1 MILRRPVLLVFVAA
15 IIGAP
20 VSIWPDGRT
29 VSARERSTAATA
41 TTAVQQPVAE
51 DVFDDTRLHDV
62 RLFINSKDL
71 AILRARYREN
81 INTPADIQID
91 GTRVRNVAVRSRGGG
106 SRNPTKMGLRV
117 DFNFYT
123 ANRRFRGLEAL
134 VLDNLW
140 QDDALIR
147 EALTMKIFRRMGEPA
162 PRESFCRLF
171 LNNQYQGLYALV
183 EEIDGDFAERE
194 TGESRRISLRVS
206 LERSPFT
213 ATISGPDLDDLQAA
227 SSSREPTNP
236 NPDEELYGP
245 IRDLFHN
252 VNEPDDAL
260 WLERD
265 RPAARPAAVHE
276 DASASRRSSAKTTAC
291 SATLGM
297 NNFYL
302 FRSPGT
308 AQAPGHSRGIAT
320 CRSTFDSLVRR
331 ARAQRERPVPPGVRA
346 TPNCAPCTSTRS
358 WPRRRS
364 RPRRTGSRSEIDR
377 LAAQIDAAAREDTRK
392 QYTNEQFDAGLD
404 FLRQIARDRPQFL
417 IDEIARLR

>member
-29 VSARERSTAATA
+29 VSARERSTAATG
-41 TTAVQQPVAE
+41 TTAVQQTVAE

-71 AILRARYREN
+71 AILRDRYREN

-140 QDDALIR
+140 QDPALIR
-147 EALTMKIFRRMGEPA
+147 EALAMKIFRRMGEPA

-171 LNNQYQGLYALV
+171 LNNEYQGLYALV
-183 EEIDGDFAERE
+183 EEIDGDFVERE
-194 TGESRRISLRVS
+194 TGRSRRTRLRVP
-206 LERSPFT
+206 LELLLFRRRSR
-213 ATISGPDLDDLQAA
+213 SGPRGVQAA
-227 SSSREPTNP
+227 LRAANP
-236 NPDEELYGP
+236 RNRIGRRAVRT

-252 VNEPDDAL
+252 ANEPDDAV
-260 WLERD
+260 WLD
-265 RPAARPAAVHE
+265 VI
-276 DASASRRSSAKTTAC
+276 
-291 SATLGM
+291 G
-297 NNFYL
+297 
-302 FRSPGT
+302 
-308 AQAPGHSRGIAT
+308 
-320 CRSTFDSLVRR
+320 
-331 ARAQRERPVPPGVRA
+331 QR
-346 TPNCAPCTSTRS
+346 
-358 WPRRRS
+358 
-364 RPRRTGSRSEIDR
+364 
-377 LAAQIDAAAREDTRK
+377 
-392 QYTNEQFDAGLD
+392 LD
-404 FLRQIARDRPQFL
+404 LPQFMKML
-417 IDEIARLR
+417 GIEAFVGENDGLLG

>member
-29 VSARERSTAATA
+29 VSARERSTAATG
-41 TTAVQQPVAE
+41 TTAVQQTVAE

-71 AILRARYREN
+71 AILRDRYREN

-106 SRNPTKMGLRV
+106 SRNPTKMGLRI

-123 ANRRFRGLEAL
+123 ASQRFRGLEAL

-140 QDDALIR
+140 QDPALIR

-183 EEIDGDFAERE
+183 EEIDGDFVERQTGE
-194 TGESRRISLRVS
+194 TGAHVFEYHWNYYFFGDDL
-206 LERSPFT
+206 
-213 ATISGPDLDDLQAA
+213 GPDLAPYKPLF
-227 SSSREPTNP
+227 EPRTHETES
-236 NPDEELYGP
+236 DEELYGP

-252 VNEPDDAL
+252 VNEPDDAV
-260 WLERD
+260 WLDVVGQRLDLPQFMRMLGIEAFVGEND
-265 RPAARPAAVHE
+265 GLLGYA
-276 DASASRRSSAKTTAC
+276 
-291 SATLGM
+291 GM
-297 NNFYL
+297 NNFYI
-302 FRSPGT
+302 FRLPGT
-308 AQAPGHSRGIAT
+308 ARHRVMPWDRDLSF
-320 CRSTFDSLVRR
+320 TFDFSSAQRGLEEHLLFRR
-331 ARAQRERPVPPGVRA
+331 AYNNLELRDVYFNTILAAAQLA
-346 TPNCAPCTSTRS
+346 TEEN
-358 WPRRRS
+358 WLEV
-364 RPRRTGSRSEIDR
+364 EIDR

-392 QYTNEQFDAGLD
+392 QYTTEEFVEGLD
-404 FLRQIARDRPQFL
+404 WLRHIARVRPQFL
-417 IDEIARLR
+417 IDQIGRLR

>member
-41 TTAVQQPVAE
+41 ATPVQQAVAE

-81 INTPADIQID
+81 VNTPADIQID

-106 SRNPTKMGLRV
+106 SRNPTKMGLRI

-140 QDDALIR
+140 QDPALIR
-147 EALTMKIFRRMGEPA
+147 EALTMKIFRRMGEAA

-183 EEIDGDFAERE
+183 EEIDGDFVERE
-194 TGESRRISLRVS
+194 TGEPGAHVFEYHWNYYFFGDDL
-206 LERSPFT
+206 
-213 ATISGPDLDDLQAA
+213 GPDLAPYKPLF
-227 SSSREPTNP
+227 EPRTHETES
-236 NPDEELYGP
+236 DEELYGP

-252 VNEPDDAL
+252 VNEPDDAV
-260 WLERD
+260 WLDVIGQRLDLAQFMRMLGIEAFVGEND
-265 RPAARPAAVHE
+265 GLLGYA
-276 DASASRRSSAKTTAC
+276 
-291 SATLGM
+291 GM

-308 AQAPGHSRGIAT
+308 ARHRVLPWDRDLSFTFDTSSAQRGLEEHVLFRRAYNNLELRNVYFDAILAAAQIAT
-320 CRSTFDSLVRR
+320 EENWLEV
-331 ARAQRERPVPPGVRA
+331 
-346 TPNCAPCTSTRS
+346 
-358 WPRRRS
+358 
-364 RPRRTGSRSEIDR
+364 EIDR

-392 QYTNEQFDAGLD
+392 QYTNEDFDAGLVY
-404 FLRQIARDRPQFL
+404 LRQIARVRPQFL
-417 IDEIARLR
+417 IDEIGRLR